1 MKLSFIERLKLMEIL
16 PRKGDFETVKIAQAL
31 RKSLIFTESENIEF
45 GVEAREPG
53 HCENCGYIGFAAP
66 DDSCPRSIPVEG
78 EIPECQNSRFMK
90 TGEQQITWNV
100 EAARDA
106 EIKIKAIEK
115 GVVVKALNEL
125 SKKGDVTDQHLTLF
139 EKFIGG

>member
-1 MKLSFIERLKLMEIL
+1 MKLSFMERLKLMEVL
-16 PRKGDFETVKIAQAL
+16 PRKGDFETMKIAQAL

-45 GVEAREPG
+45 GVEAKEPG
-53 HCENCGYIGFAAP
+53 HCDNCGYVGFAAP
-66 DDSCPRSIPVEG
+66 DGSCPISIPVEG
-78 EIPECQNSRFMK
+78 ETPECQNSIFIK

-106 EIKIKAIEK
+106 EIEIKAIEK
-115 GVVVKALNEL
+115 GVVVRSLNEL
-125 SKKGDVTDQHLTLF
+125 SKSGGMTDQHLTLF